1 MCNPLEPLDPYAQHL
16 AVLQQAFDSLGNGSQ
31 GGSTA
36 TIIVEGGAK
45 KFPYCPPCR
54 RFPGA
59 KICIN
64 SDLLLFHSPFF
75 RALLSSVLPLSSSS
89 SITLSIPD
97 TSASALLALES
108 LLCKGVTKC
117 DSKADAVEALA
128 KLLGVKQM
136 KVTGSGRSP
145 APPATILPAAMFK
158 EV

>member
-1 MCNPLEPLDPYAQHL
+1 MCNPLEPVDPYAQHL
-16 AVLQQAFDSLGNGSQ
+16 AVLQQAFDTLGNGSQ

-45 KFPYCPPCR
+45 NFPYCPPCR

-75 RALLSSVLPLSSSS
+75 RTLLSSVLPLSS

-128 KLLGVKQM
+128 KLLGVKHM